1 MMKCCLNISDGALL
15 DKLEYFIYD
24 VSGLEYNQLEIMLN
38 YSLGNKADASKFR
51 TREDRYKLRRMLS
64 CFVPEEALEEEELE
78 RAVDLFLTFL
88 RTYNMEASLCLGA
101 LLDAVWKSGDGMS
114 GSQRSV
120 GGEWDCVKRLSGI
133 LAAVYLLY
141 FCQGAKLLDSRETE
155 QSMKAVY
162 ERNIG
167 YYTPEDRRFLSQL
180 FLTERRFDCIVAL
193 LEADLRSA
201 GGEHTGGAFPGREC
215 AGEKYTGREG
225 VGGEYAAPAEDKMW
239 REFYAI
245 LRRLKTGKLYPE
257 ALSLFRESG
266 GLFRKA
272 RPEIR
277 GWWEKEW
284 AGILFRLG
292 RYEEAKNILDKYVE
306 QPEGGVNAYDLFDDA
321 VNYAWAAN
329 YKEKDDPEWKA
340 YIEKSYGL
348 TLQAQELIRQSDVLE
363 FMLYDVIF
371 EKEFLLSEMGEYE
384 EAYRCFVQAFAN
396 ADDDTKAR
404 SNFNTH
410 LWILMKYMCRRPEKW
425 QELLGWVDSFY
436 THYDHGR
443 LDKYRDIV
451 EFVNTSPYLRDKS
464 MLRGQIYGGLME
476 LLFHAMEIRHETKI
490 RDISKYDFLYYTNGE
505 NLRLLLEDETE
516 EHCHY
521 RLPIFHA
528 SHMNDPQEGRILQD
542 ILGRARFP
550 RGENGEAGDSRESY
564 RENYV
569 FLKSFFCYRKEK
581 GRTHVKEFLPM
592 WVQYGEDAEGC
603 CVVLN
608 NKTFGKTNLRKV
620 VYLSDEGR
628 CDDEKIQGFL
638 DGFIGTYR
646 RLQELCGEIGQAAGA
661 ECLQRTE
668 SLMEMIISQI
678 SYLFK
683 HDSYRHENEV
693 RLIVNRTEGNLE
705 DVEVVPGRTPK
716 VFIYSDKPTYVD
728 EIIFGPKMDNP
739 DDYVPFI
746 HKQSG
751 RMWKGTDNR
760 IKVTHSTIL
769 YR

>member
-1 MMKCCLNISDGALL
+1 MKCCLNISDEALL

-24 VSGLEYNQLEIMLN
+24 ASGFEYNQLEIMLN
-38 YSLGNKADASKFR
+38 YSLGNKADSGKLR
-51 TREDRYKLRRMLS
+51 TREDRYRLRRMLS
-64 CFVPEEALEEEELE
+64 CFVPGEALEEVELE
-78 RAVDLFLTFL
+78 RAVDLFLIFL
-88 RTYNMEASLCLGA
+88 RTSSMEASLCLGA
-101 LLDAVWKSGDGMS
+101 LLDALWKSGSERRS
-114 GSQRSV
+114 GD
-120 GGEWDCVKRLSGI
+120 EWDCVKRLSGI

-141 FCQGAKLLDSRETE
+141 FCQRAKLLGSGDTE
-155 QSMKAVY
+155 KSMKAVY

-180 FLTERRFDCIVAL
+180 FLTEKRFDCIVAL
-193 LEADLRSA
+193 LEADLKSA
-201 GGEHTGGAFPGREC
+201 GGEHG
-215 AGEKYTGREG
+215 
-225 VGGEYAAPAEDKMW
+225 GGEYAVSSEDRMW

-245 LRRLKTGKLYPE
+245 LRRLKTGKLYRE

-266 GLFRKA
+266 SLFRKA

-277 GWWEKEW
+277 GWWEKEQ

-292 RYEEAKNILDKYVE
+292 QYEEAKNILDKYVE
-306 QPEGGVNAYDLFDDA
+306 QPEGAVNAYDLFDDA

-348 TLQAQELIRQSDVLE
+348 TLQAEELIRRSDALE
-363 FMLYDVIF
+363 FMQYDVIF

-396 ADDDTKAR
+396 ADDDTKIR

-410 LWILMKYMCRRPEKW
+410 LWILMKYMCRKPEKW

-436 THYDHGR
+436 THYDHAR

-451 EFVNTSPYLRDKS
+451 EFVNTSPYLKDRR
-464 MLRGQIYGGLME
+464 MLRGRIYKGLME
-476 LLFHAMEIRHETKI
+476 FLFHAMEIRHETKI

-505 NLRLLLEDETE
+505 NLRLLLEDETP

-528 SHMNDPQEGRILQD
+528 SHMNDPQEGKILQD
-542 ILGRARFP
+542 ILGRAGFSRS
-550 RGENGEAGDSRESY
+550 ENREAGDSRKSY
-564 RENYV
+564 GENYV

-608 NKTFGKTNLRKV
+608 NRTFGKTNLRRV

-628 CDDEKIQGFL
+628 CEDERIQGFL
-638 DGFIGTYR
+638 DGFIGTCR
-646 RLQELCGEIGQAAGA
+646 RLQELCGEIDEAAGA
-661 ECLQRTE
+661 ECLQKTE
-668 SLMEMIISQI
+668 SLMGMIISQI

-705 DVEVVPGRTPK
+705 DVEVVPGRVPK
-716 VFIYSDKPTYVD
+716 IFIYSDRQSYID
-728 EIIFGPKMDNP
+728 EVILGPKMDNP

-746 HKQSG
+746 HKQSC
-751 RMWKGTDNR
+751 RMWEGTDSR
-760 IKVTHSTIL
+760 IKVTRSTIQ

>member
-1 MMKCCLNISDGALL
+1 MWRDIGNFHERISIAAMMKCCLNISDKALL

-24 VSGLEYNQLEIMLN
+24 IAGLEYNNLEIMLN
-38 YSLGNKADASKFR
+38 YSLGNKADSGRFR
-51 TREDRYKLRRMLS
+51 TREDRYRLRRMLS
-64 CFVPEEALEEEELE
+64 CCGPGEALEEVELE

-88 RTYNMEASLCLGA
+88 RTSNMEASLCLGA
-101 LLDAVWKSGDGMS
+101 LLDAVW
-114 GSQRSV
+114 RS
-120 GGEWDCVKRLSGI
+120 GGEWGCVRRLSGV

-141 FCQGAKLLDSRETE
+141 FCQEAKLLGREETE
-155 QSMKAVY
+155 KSMKAVY
-162 ERNIG
+162 ERNIV
-167 YYTPEDRRFLSQL
+167 YYEPEDRRFLSQI

-193 LEADLRSA
+193 LEADLKSA
-201 GGEHTGGAFPGREC
+201 GGESAKGALLREEHIKDECPGGGYDASS
-215 AGEKYTGREG
+215 
-225 VGGEYAAPAEDKMW
+225 EDRMW

-245 LRRLKTGKLYPE
+245 LRRLKTGKLYQE

-266 GLFRKA
+266 SLFRKA
-272 RPEIR
+272 RPEIK

-292 RYEEAKNILDKYVE
+292 QYEEAKNILDRYVE
-306 QPEGGVNAYDLFDDA
+306 QPEGDVNAYDLFDDA

-340 YIEKSYGL
+340 YIEKSYSL
-348 TLQAQELIRQSDVLE
+348 TLQAEELIRQSDALE
-363 FMLYDVIF
+363 FMRYDVVF

-384 EAYRCFVQAFAN
+384 DAYRCFVYAFAN
-396 ADDDTKAR
+396 ADDDTKTR

-436 THYDHGR
+436 THYDHAR

-451 EFVNTSPYLRDKS
+451 EFVNTSSYLKDRRL
-464 MLRGQIYGGLME
+464 LRGQIYAGLME

-505 NLRLLLEDETE
+505 NLRLLLEDETP

-528 SHMNDPQEGRILQD
+528 SHMNDPQEGKILQD
-542 ILGRARFP
+542 ILGRDRFP
-550 RGENGEAGDSRESY
+550 RRENGEEKDSRKSY

-569 FLKSFFCYRKEK
+569 FLKSFFCYRKEM

-620 VYLSDEGR
+620 VYLSDEGK
-628 CDDEKIQGFL
+628 CGDGKIQGFL

-646 RLQELCGEIGQAAGA
+646 RLQGLCREIDKVLGA
-661 ECLQRTE
+661 ECLMKTE

-705 DVEVVPGRTPK
+705 DVEVVPGKVPK
-716 VFIYSDKPTYVD
+716 IFIYSDRQSYID

-746 HKQSG
+746 HRQGG

-760 IKVTHSTIL
+760 IRVTHSTIQ